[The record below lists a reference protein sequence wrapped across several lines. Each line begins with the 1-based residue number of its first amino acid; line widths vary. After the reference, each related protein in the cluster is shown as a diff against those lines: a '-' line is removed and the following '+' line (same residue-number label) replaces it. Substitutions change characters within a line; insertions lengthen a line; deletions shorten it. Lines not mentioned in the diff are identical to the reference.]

1 MAHADHNSLN
11 KCKLCGKIGEFFCK
25 ECPSALCEPCRDK
38 HDILLGC
45 HLVVDIE
52 TINGAAF
59 NIRCNSQCSTHYQP
73 DIDST
78 SKSIHQVLEAKRDIQ
93 TTEFSDFKKRHYVEI
108 EDELKRKE
116 NVLTVYSKI
125 CNNIDSMLSED
136 HAVGLYMSYHNLQ
149 KENEEFDDEILQ
161 DIVMPTVPGFDSESF
176 LEDILQE
183 ICAKFDVRL
192 INQEELEENQR
203 RQDELT
209 EENNGLKQQ
218 ISELQAMLIN
228 EEEVDENQMRK
239 DELSEENDALKQNIS
254 ELQARNKDD
263 LERRNQ
269 MEEHIKLL
277 EKDRDICQQ
286 KVEEYEKKT
295 NNNANISEQNQH
307 KKELGKKTKDIAE

>member
-73 DIDST
+73 YKLFCNQCESLICIGCIAEDHNGHSVSRIEKIVQKLQDTASGDVSLMKERIEELSEVIEGIKSQKLTKFEVDLQKINRDIDST

-183 ICAKFDVRL
+183 ICAKFDVRYV
-192 INQEELEENQR
+192 I
-203 RQDELT
+203 
-209 EENNGLKQQ
+209 
-218 ISELQAMLIN
+218 
-228 EEEVDENQMRK
+228 
-239 DELSEENDALKQNIS
+239 
-254 ELQARNKDD
+254 
-263 LERRNQ
+263 
-269 MEEHIKLL
+269 
-277 EKDRDICQQ
+277 
-286 KVEEYEKKT
+286 
-295 NNNANISEQNQH
+295 
-307 KKELGKKTKDIAE
+307 